1 MDKEINIPFDE
12 LTTGLVIFCYGT
24 SGFYT
29 VIRRKSIVL
38 LIHSNSNIF
47 YTFGESN
54 YKTVLK
60 DLDVKEIRQY
70 ELPIINLLNF
80 DVEDLSKYSYI
91 RILLRVPRNE
101 IGEFMLFGKKDL
113 KSGMLVEFEDGDLG
127 VVINDFIATK
137 VQKINLNNRSIEENL
152 TSVFM
157 NCTINKVFKP
167 TYALPLN
174 LILNKDYYQVI
185 FDREKMENQIPP
197 KYLVIKD

>member
-12 LTTGLVIFCYGT
+12 LINGLVIFCYGT

-38 LIHSNSNIF
+38 LIHSDSNVS
-47 YTFGESN
+47 YTFGEFN

-60 DLDVKEIRQY
+60 DLDVKEIRRY

-101 IGEFMLFGKKDL
+101 IGEFMPFGKKDL
-113 KSGMLVEFEDGDLG
+113 KSGMLVEFEDEDLG
-127 VVINDFIATK
+127 VVINDFIATEM
-137 VQKINLNNRSIEENL
+137 QKLDLKSVKENL
-152 TSVFM
+152 TSVCT

-167 TYALPLN
+167 THALPLN
-174 LILNKDYYQVI
+174 LILNKYYYQVI